1 MISHLNILKSEVKQ
15 TKTLS
20 TLMGYLGSVTLSPIK
35 KLPRRVSG
43 AAHINRLSVQL
54 HLSAPAA
61 AASMLRF
68 LGIAAAVSRSGSS
81 QFDLGFVY
89 GARSTYT
96 LDRDSPF
103 ILVGQIWVYYP
114 AKL

>member
-1 MISHLNILKSEVKQ
+1 
-15 TKTLS
+15 
-20 TLMGYLGSVTLSPIK
+20 
-35 KLPRRVSG
+35 
-43 AAHINRLSVQL
+43 
-54 HLSAPAA
+54 
-61 AASMLRF
+61 MLRF
-68 LGIAAAVSRSGSS
+68 LGIAAAAAAAVSRSGSS

-103 ILVGQIWVYYP
+103 IFVGQIWVYYP